1 MSHQM
6 HQNEDV
12 EDNLLNWNDRA
23 VVHANGGYGDLDA
36 FADDP
41 SALSSVT
48 LRDLE
53 VLKPHLPEH
62 SIKGLHLL
70 HLQCHIGSDT
80 ISWWRLG
87 ARDVYGLDFSPTSL
101 DYARKLSERAGA
113 SITYVQS
120 DARCAADAMPDQ
132 KGSFDVIVTSCGTI
146 TWLPD
151 LKDWARSIASLLTD
165 GGIFMIRDNH
175 PLLFAL
181 NNEGMSIVQD
191 YFGGTET
198 TYETDQ
204 SYTSAT
210 DSLEDGTKPQITHTT
225 NHNWA
230 HDFQE
235 ISSALLDAGLTI
247 EAIGEHNVDD
257 WQSLPMLEYSPEL
270 QGWIMPHN
278 QPQIPLTFSM
288 VVRKKA

>member
-23 VVHANGGYGDLDA
+23 VVHANSGYGDLDA

-62 SIKGLHLL
+62 GIKGLRLL

-80 ISWWRLG
+80 LSWWRLG

-113 SITYVQS
+113 TITYVQS
-120 DARCAADAMPDQ
+120 DARCAADAMPQ
-132 KGSFDVIVTSCGTI
+132 QQGSFDVIVTSCGTI

-151 LKDWARSIASLLTD
+151 LKDWARSIATLLAD
-165 GGIFMIRDNH
+165 GGIFIIRDNH

-181 NNEGMSIVQD
+181 NNEGLSIVQD

-204 SYTSAT
+204 SYTSAS
-210 DSLEDGTKPQITHTT
+210 DSLEAGTKPRITHTT

-235 ISSALLDAGLTI
+235 ISGALLDAGLTI

-257 WQSLPMLEYSPEL
+257 WQSLPMLEYNSDL
-270 QGWIMPHN
+270 QGWVMPHD

-288 VVRKKA
+288 VARKKA

>member
-53 VLKPHLPEH
+53 VLKPHLPGH
-62 SIKGLHLL
+62 SIKGLRLL

-80 ISWWRLG
+80 LSWWRLG

-120 DARCAADAMPDQ
+120 DARCAADAMPEK

-204 SYTSAT
+204 SYTSAS
-210 DSLEDGTKPQITHTT
+210 DSLEDGTKPRITHTT

-257 WQSLPMLEYSPEL
+257 WQSLPMLEYNSDL
-270 QGWIMPHN
+270 QGWVMPHD

-288 VVRKKA
+288 VARKKA

>member
-53 VLKPHLPEH
+53 VLKPHLPGH

-120 DARCAADAMPDQ
+120 DARCAADAMPEQ

-151 LKDWARSIASLLTD
+151 LKDWARSIASLLAD

-210 DSLEDGTKPQITHTT
+210 DSLEDGAKPQITHTT

-235 ISSALLDAGLTI
+235 ISGALLDAGLTI

-257 WQSLPMLEYSPEL
+257 WQSLPMLEYSPDL

-288 VVRKKA
+288 VARKKV

>member
-151 LKDWARSIASLLTD
+151 LKDWARSIASLLAD

-210 DSLEDGTKPQITHTT
+210 DSLEDGTKPQ
-225 NHNWA
+225 
-230 HDFQE
+230 
-235 ISSALLDAGLTI
+235 
-247 EAIGEHNVDD
+247 
-257 WQSLPMLEYSPEL
+257 LP
-270 QGWIMPHN
+270 
-278 QPQIPLTFSM
+278 
-288 VVRKKA
+288 

>member
-1 MSHQM
+1 MPHQM
-6 HQNEDV
+6 HQKEDV

-53 VLKPHLPEH
+53 VLKPHLPGH

-80 ISWWRLG
+80 LSWWRLG

-120 DARCAADAMPDQ
+120 DARRAADAMPEQ

-151 LKDWARSIASLLTD
+151 LKDWARSIASLLAD

-257 WQSLPMLEYSPEL
+257 WQSLPMLEYSPDL

-288 VVRKKA
+288 VARKKA